1 MFFGFKDIS
10 VKYGKKTVLSDV
22 NIDFPEG
29 RIVTLIGKNGCGK
42 SSLLKTVS
50 RAVTPCAGTPVFRDK
65 PLKEYKSKLLAKEIA
80 YLPQVHSSPPD
91 IDVKTLVSY
100 GRFPYMKMGRPM
112 TKEDSDA
119 IEEAISFTG
128 LSQYKERI
136 VSSLSGGERQRAWI
150 AMTVCRR
157 PKVLI
162 LDEPTTYLDISYQ
175 VEVLEL
181 VKRLNEEKG
190 VTIIMVLHDLN
201 LAARYS
207 DLLYVIKGGGVYLK
221 GPPKEVLTAENIRDV
236 FEIEADVFEDTK
248 NGCPFF
254 IPLKS
259 VAADPSDSS
268 I

>member
-1 MFFGFKDIS
+1 MFFGFKDVS
-10 VKYGKKTVLSDV
+10 VKYGKKPVLNDVTV
-22 NIDFPEG
+22 DFPEG
-29 RIVTLIGKNGCGK
+29 KIITLIGKNGCGK

-50 RAVTPCAGTPVFRDK
+50 KAVIPSTGTPVYMDK
-65 PLKEYKSKLLAKEIA
+65 PLKEYKNKLLAKEIA

-100 GRFPYMKMGRPM
+100 GRFPYLKTGRGL
-112 TKEDSDA
+112 TKEDGEA

-128 LSQYKERI
+128 LTPYKDRI

-207 DLLYVIKGGGVYLK
+207 DFLYVIKDGGIYLSGK
-221 GPPKEVLTAENIRDV
+221 PAEVLTEQNIKDV
-236 FEIEADVFEDTK
+236 FEIEADVFEDKK

-254 IPLKS
+254 IPLKT
-259 VAADPSDSS
+259 VQK
-268 I
+268 

>member
-10 VKYGKKTVLSDV
+10 VKYGKKTVLSDI

-29 RIVTLIGKNGCGK
+29 KVVTLIGKNGCGK

-50 RAVTPCAGTPVFRDK
+50 RAVIPCEGTPVFKDK
-65 PLKEYKSKLLAKEIA
+65 PLKEYKNKLLAQEIA

-100 GRFPYMKMGRPM
+100 GRFPYMKMGRSL
-112 TKEDSDA
+112 TGDDN
-119 IEEAISFTG
+119 EAIDEAIAFTG
-128 LSQYKERI
+128 LTPYKERI

-207 DLLYVIKGGGVYLK
+207 DLLYVIKDGGVYLK
-221 GPPKEVLTAENIRDV
+221 GAPAEVLTAENIRDV
-236 FEIEADVFEDTK
+236 FEIEADVFKDEK

-254 IPLKS
+254 IPLKTVQS
-259 VAADPSDSS
+259 K
-268 I
+268 